1 MAGKEFVTVVYHLMS
16 FLEEIKTSGLGA
28 DGQQAAWR
36 VSLYQSLEA
45 DDYDYEHEHKTD
57 DTIYYGRFWL
67 RVVNEEVRYLSLSF
81 RRLEELLQ

>member
-1 MAGKEFVTVVYHLMS
+1 MS

-57 DTIYYGRFWL
+57 DDTIYYTGRFWL
-67 RVVNEEVRYLSLSF
+67 RVVNVGRVRYLSLSF
-81 RRLEELLQ
+81 RRLSRRLLQ